1 MKTSHKL
8 TVVREKKEKTTQ
20 NNAENQPRLSKEAAE
35 RLIHEASVYQ
45 VELQSQNEELRR
57 TQNDLELSRRRYAE
71 LYEFA
76 PAGYFTFDKN
86 GIILD
91 VNRTGAVM
99 LGSAKQLLI
108 KRPFSLFISDHS
120 ERQRYRDFLK
130 DIFLSEAGKAI
141 DITLRKT
148 DGSLFYAGLQFVF
161 AREPAADTECCR
173 AAVIDISERKELEDA
188 LRLREEHYRL
198 LFDSSPLPKF
208 VIDMVTFA
216 FLEVNNAAVE
226 HYGYSRDEFSRLTL
240 ADIRTIEEFA
250 EFERIAKE
258 CCSEGKKFEGRLQT
272 KHRKKNNEIIDADV
286 RFAEIVY
293 NRRRALLAVVVDIT
307 DRKRAE
313 QERERLIPELQR
325 SNKEL
330 QQFAY
335 IASHDLQEPLRTIS
349 SYVDLLAMKYKG
361 KLDQNADKYISFAVE
376 GANRMSELINDLLAF
391 SRVATQAGSF
401 NRVQVGEVLERAL
414 GNLRRTIKESGA
426 AITMD
431 AMPEAKGD
439 YSQFVQLFQN
449 LVGNAVKFR
458 KRDMQLRIHI
468 SAERKGSEWVFGVH
482 DNGIGIE
489 PRFSER
495 IFVIFQRLHTRE
507 EYPGTG
513 VGLSIC
519 RRIVERHGGR
529 IWVESK
535 PGEGSSFYFTLPANT

>member
-1 MKTSHKL
+1 M
-8 TVVREKKEKTTQ
+8 
-20 NNAENQPRLSKEAAE
+20 
-35 RLIHEASVYQ
+35 
-45 VELQSQNEELRR
+45 
-57 TQNDLELSRRRYAE
+57 
-71 LYEFA
+71 
-76 PAGYFTFDKN
+76 
-86 GIILD
+86 
-91 VNRTGAVM
+91 
-99 LGSAKQLLI
+99 
-108 KRPFSLFISDHS
+108 
-120 ERQRYRDFLK
+120 
-130 DIFLSEAGKAI
+130 
-141 DITLRKT
+141 
-148 DGSLFYAGLQFVF
+148 
-161 AREPAADTECCR
+161 
-173 AAVIDISERKELEDA
+173 
-188 LRLREEHYRL
+188 RLREEHYRL
-198 LFDSSPLPKF
+198 LFDRSPLPKF
-208 VIDMVTFA
+208 VIDIETFA

-226 HYGYSRDEFSRLTL
+226 HYGYSREEFNHLTL
-240 ADIRTIEEFA
+240 ADIRTAEEFT
-250 EFERIAKE
+250 EFERLAKE
-258 CCSEGKKFEGRLQT
+258 CCTGGKKLEGRLQT
-272 KHRKKNNEIIDADV
+272 RHRKKNNEVIDADM
-286 RFAEIVY
+286 RFAEIIY

-307 DRKRAE
+307 DRRQSE
-313 QERERLIPELQR
+313 QERERLITELQR

-335 IASHDLQEPLRTIS
+335 IASHDLQEPLRTVS

-391 SRVATQAGSF
+391 SRVATQASSF

-414 GNLRRTIKESGA
+414 GNLRKTISESGA

-439 YSQFVQLFQN
+439 YTQLVQLFQN

-458 KRDMQLRIHI
+458 KKDVQLRIHI
-468 SAERKGSEWVFGVH
+468 SAQRKGNEWVFGVH

-535 PGEGSSFYFTLPANT
+535 PGEGSSFYFTLPAEASRG